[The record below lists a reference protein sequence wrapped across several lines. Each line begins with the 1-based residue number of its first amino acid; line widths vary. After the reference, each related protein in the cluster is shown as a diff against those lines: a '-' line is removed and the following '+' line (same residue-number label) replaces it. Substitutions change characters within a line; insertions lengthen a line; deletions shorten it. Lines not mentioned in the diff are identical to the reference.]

1 MNAHPSCR
9 LARPRVFP
17 CEPRRLRSVVA
28 SVLVLAMTAGLLVA
42 VEPQSST
49 TASQGQTERPCENP
63 HPLDRQ
69 LEQATDGLG
78 PSTATAAVYAEY
90 AAKWDAEL
98 NRVYRL
104 LLAEL
109 SPNEQTQLREAQR
122 AWLKSRDA
130 DGRVID
136 ALYSPDGRSVPTM
149 IVSAHA
155 YARMNLT
162 RERALCLIRWR
173 ERHAEIVAERS
184 ETPEPSVR

>member
-1 MNAHPSCR
+1 MIVHCPSR

-17 CEPRRLRSVVA
+17 CEPRRLRPVFA
-28 SVLVLAMTAGLLVA
+28 SVLGLAMTAGMIRA
-42 VEPQSST
+42 GEPQPAAI
-49 TASQGQTERPCENP
+49 TAQVQSERSCEMP

-78 PSTATAAVYAEY
+78 PIAATAAIYAEY
-90 AAKWDAEL
+90 EAKWDAEL

-109 SPNEQTQLREAQR
+109 SPGEQTALREAQR
-122 AWLKSRDA
+122 AWVKSRDA

-136 ALYSPDGRSVPTM
+136 ALYCPEGRSVPTM
-149 IVSAHA
+149 IVSAHT

-173 ERHAEIVAERS
+173 ERHSEIAAELS
-184 ETPEPSVR
+184 ETQEPSVR